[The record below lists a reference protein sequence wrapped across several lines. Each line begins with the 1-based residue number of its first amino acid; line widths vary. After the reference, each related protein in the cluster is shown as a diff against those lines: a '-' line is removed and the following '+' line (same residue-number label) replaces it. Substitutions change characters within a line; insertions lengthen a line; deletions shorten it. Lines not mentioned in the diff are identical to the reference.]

1 MISRVKRWLLV
12 PDIPRFSL
20 FFSFNWNLLV
30 FFFFLEHLFKMKIA
44 FDIFE
49 ILSGIKKNLDQFVH
63 GKKNLYKE
71 NSIKNLLKEIL
82 KRGNS
87 LQLIS

>member
-1 MISRVKRWLLV
+1 
-12 PDIPRFSL
+12 
-20 FFSFNWNLLV
+20 
-30 FFFFLEHLFKMKIA
+30 MKIA